1 MTNDHLNEWLHHL
14 EINKNYSEHTF
25 QSYGRD
31 LKEYLK
37 YCKINQLNF
46 MSPTQDSIRGFL
58 FELNIKKLSK
68 SSIARKISSIKNFF
82 KYLSDEKKV
91 QEVDFSIFKSPRV
104 NKPLPKSI
112 DPKLVADA
120 IESIMKNDNEFW
132 INLRDKAVILLMYGA
147 GLRINEALSLK
158 IKLIS

>member
-37 YCKINQLNF
+37 YCKINQLDF

-68 SSIARKISSIKNFF
+68 SSIARKISSIKIFLNI
-82 KYLSDEKKV
+82 YLMKK
-91 QEVDFSIFKSPRV
+91 KS
-104 NKPLPKSI
+104 KK
-112 DPKLVADA
+112 
-120 IESIMKNDNEFW
+120 
-132 INLRDKAVILLMYGA
+132 
-147 GLRINEALSLK
+147 
-158 IKLIS
+158 

>member
-37 YCKINQLNF
+37 YCKINQLDF
-46 MSPTQDSIRGFL
+46 MIPTQDSIRGFL
-58 FELNIKKLSK
+58 FELNIKNLSK

-82 KYLSDEKKV
+82 K
-91 QEVDFSIFKSPRV
+91 
-104 NKPLPKSI
+104 
-112 DPKLVADA
+112 
-120 IESIMKNDNEFW
+120 IMS
-132 INLRDKAVILLMYGA
+132 INLFNFTTK
-147 GLRINEALSLK
+147 
-158 IKLIS
+158 